1 VKRGARPIS
10 SAGRTPRARRRRLA
24 GALEPRLLALLLAWV
39 LALSSGVLAQTQSD
53 SGASGS
59 ASGSG
64 NGTTPSGPGTA
75 GPSSTGPA
83 SPGPSSA
90 GSGQAATT
98 TVPTPKIG
106 VTVEASGGPSSLP
119 DDVTAA
125 IDAWHRAAAALVDVT
140 VEPSAPST
148 IRYAPPALLG
158 PDTLSLDLRTPGRSG
173 LDIQVSPTAVK
184 DHPMVLLHEIGVL
197 LGLPEGS
204 GDVMAYA
211 VPSSG
216 EPDAPSTTDVTN
228 LRTQRTYA
236 PEDLNHDGTVDFYD
250 LVRFG
255 QAFGDQGVNLPAD
268 FNHDGRVDNQDLAL
282 LRKAYAFTPPSQ
294 TAPTG
299 TPGGSAGQ
307 GAGSSSVPGGGAAA
321 TGGASAGGGASSST
335 PGSNASPPA
344 SGGGTS
350 GDKSP

>member
-1 VKRGARPIS
+1 MRRGARRVP
-10 SAGRTPRARRRRLA
+10 SAGRTPPAPRRTPA
-24 GALEPRLLALLLAWV
+24 GTPLPRLLALLLAGV
-39 LALSSGVLAQTQSD
+39 LALSGSVLAQSQSD
-53 SGASGS
+53 SGASG
-59 ASGSG
+59 AAPGGG
-64 NGTTPSGPGTA
+64 NGTTLSGPTSPGA
-75 GPSSTGPA
+75 SSAASGQTA
-83 SPGPSSA
+83 SPTAPA
-90 GSGQAATT
+90 PA
-98 TVPTPKIG
+98 PKIS

-119 DDVTAA
+119 GDVTAA
-125 IDAWHRAAAALVDVT
+125 IDAWHRAAATLVDVT

-211 VPSSG
+211 VPTSG

-282 LRKAYAFTPPSQ
+282 LQKAYTFTPPSQ
-294 TAPTG
+294 TAPGG
-299 TPGGSAGQ
+299 TPAGSAGQ
-307 GAGSSSVPGGGAAA
+307 GASSSSAASGGSAAAGGDSAGGAA
-321 TGGASAGGGASSST
+321 SST
-335 PGSNASPPA
+335 TTGSDTSPPA

-350 GDKSP
+350 GTKSP